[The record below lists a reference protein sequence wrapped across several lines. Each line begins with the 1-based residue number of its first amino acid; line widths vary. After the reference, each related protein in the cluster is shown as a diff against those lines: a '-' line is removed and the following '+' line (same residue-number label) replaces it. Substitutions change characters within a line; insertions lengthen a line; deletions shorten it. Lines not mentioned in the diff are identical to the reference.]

1 MPDRYGDVVEP
12 PEPDTVPDDIWA
24 AQERARTAAW
34 AVVNCTLCDEDGY
47 RGTVVC
53 DHNPNQP
60 EVNRR
65 GSARCRDE
73 LERIKARR
81 RS

>member
-47 RGTVVC
+47 RGGTVC
-53 DHNPNQP
+53 DH
-60 EVNRR
+60 EDHTEAYRR
-65 GSARCRDE
+65 GVALCRE
-73 LERIKARR
+73 ALAKAKERRQ
-81 RS
+81 S